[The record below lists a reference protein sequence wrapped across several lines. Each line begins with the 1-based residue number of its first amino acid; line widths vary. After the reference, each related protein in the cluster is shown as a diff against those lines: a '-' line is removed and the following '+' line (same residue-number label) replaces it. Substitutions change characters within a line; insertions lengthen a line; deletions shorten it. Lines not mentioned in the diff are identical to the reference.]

1 MRRIHDKKELNE
13 SRVIFSNLIKFFSL
27 FVLISVS
34 SCGQVEQSNITH
46 KQGEIFSEFHTRFNS
61 PEFSKEKSFEI
72 AGRYYPGSKLYEAA
86 PIDNETNDRIGSIV
100 IDDFDKLVHAIDQ
113 SARGRGFSYPKPK
126 LAFLETS
133 EPNAFVVSAF
143 YCYARKD
150 PVEGDLGIIEYGEGD
165 WDTISLSMCD
175 AVEVLDEDTYNSNLT
190 PDDCEE
196 VNLCPSVFSA
206 VQTNVNW
213 IFVSTSLLEKLT
225 HDQLMLVLAHELAH
239 YYMKHQDQSLWTP
252 YLEGQRI
259 DGAPVEFETGYDFL
273 FQLEKYNKLDVTD
286 KFDGAIF
293 DPALFGLLLEISKL
307 LEDQNFEQYKDLYAI
322 WDFNEVV
329 NLDQYLAFEK
339 ELKRQLQQSSG
350 ELTKNDKITLYIT
363 AERDLSAYLEYQNI
377 DVPEVKQNILEFI
390 ENLNFM
396 VLTKK
401 IQVKDLRKFARAL
414 KLSFYTHEQQA
425 DDIALEY
432 LSIAGYSTVNAHEAF
447 FALMTESEKS
457 ECTSEVGKFK
467 MDPTYQFEIKDWQ
480 NPHHSLCYRAI
491 NLIRE
496 NNFHGYKNL

>member
-13 SRVIFSNLIKFFSL
+13 SRVIFSTLIKFFSL

-46 KQGEIFSEFHTRFNS
+46 KQGEIFSEFHTGFNS

-72 AGRYYPGSKLYEAA
+72 AGRYYPGSSLYEATSVDTE
-86 PIDNETNDRIGSIV
+86 ITNRIGSNV
-100 IDDFDKLVHAIDQ
+100 IEDFDKLVNTIDQ
-113 SARGRGFSYPKPK
+113 GARERGLSYPKPK

-150 PVEGDLGIIEYGEGD
+150 PVEGDLGVIEYGDGD

-175 AVEVLDEDTYNSNLT
+175 SIEVLDEDTYYANLT
-190 PDDCEE
+190 PDSCEE
-196 VNLCPSVFSA
+196 VNLCSSVFSA

-213 IFVSTSLLEKLT
+213 IFVSTSLLDKLT

-273 FQLEKYNKLDVTD
+273 FKLEKYNKLDVTD
-286 KFDGAIF
+286 KLDGAIF
-293 DPALFGLLLEISKL
+293 DPTLFGLLLEISKL
-307 LEDQNFEQYKDLYAI
+307 FEDQNFSQYKELYAI
-322 WDFNEVV
+322 WDFNDIVD
-329 NLDQYLAFEK
+329 LDQYLAFEK
-339 ELKRQLQQSSG
+339 ELIIQLQQSFG
-350 ELTKNDKITLYIT
+350 ELTLSEKMTLYIT
-363 AERDLSAYLEYQNI
+363 AERDLLTYLEGQDI
-377 DVPEVKQNILEFI
+377 GVPEVKQNILEFI
-390 ENLNFM
+390 QNLNFM

-401 IQVKDLRKFARAL
+401 IQVKDLRKFARTL

-432 LSIAGYSTVNAHEAF
+432 LSMAGHSTVNAHEAF
-447 FALMTESEKS
+447 FALMTEAERK
-457 ECTSEVGKFK
+457 ECTLEVEKFK

-496 NNFHGYKNL
+496 NNFHRYNNL